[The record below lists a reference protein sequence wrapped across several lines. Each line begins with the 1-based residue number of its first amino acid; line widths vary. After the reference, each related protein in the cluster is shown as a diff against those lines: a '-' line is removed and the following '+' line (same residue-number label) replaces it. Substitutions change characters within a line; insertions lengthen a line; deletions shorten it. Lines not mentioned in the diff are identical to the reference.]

1 MKRLKKFLPILLI
14 PVLAACGGDANE
26 TTNPDDPEN
35 AVEETTA
42 EFADIAKLA
51 DQSSLTNVELN
62 RLILFLNDKEVTLT
76 GYPYAYPLGEGE
88 EVEFKPNSSDMLDG
102 IDNSVDNCSIR
113 IKFKN
118 ETEPRMMHIGD
129 LFAVKGKIDISYSVS
144 EEWGN
149 TTRISLSDAEYVDN
163 AEAKGGELTSIEGI
177 DLSKQIFCGDLFSLM
192 DKHYGALAKKK
203 ISVSGK
209 YISTTV
215 SKSPEGE
222 ILEIRID
229 LGDSDNKVGCE
240 MVDEP
245 NGDDLNA
252 KRSAGKDVVIE
263 GTFSGITFDNPRI
276 NGGVIK

>member
-1 MKRLKKFLPILLI
+1 
-14 PVLAACGGDANE
+14 
-26 TTNPDDPEN
+26 
-35 AVEETTA
+35 
-42 EFADIAKLA
+42 
-51 DQSSLTNVELN
+51 
-62 RLILFLNDKEVTLT
+62 
-76 GYPYAYPLGEGE
+76 
-88 EVEFKPNSSDMLDG
+88 MLDG

-149 TTRISLSDAEYVDN
+149 TTRISLTDAEYVDN
-163 AEAKGGELTSIEGI
+163 AEAKGGELKSIEEI

-203 ISVSGK
+203 ISVSGR

-215 SKSPEGE
+215 SKSLEGE
-222 ILEIRID
+222 ILEIRVD

-240 MVDEP
+240 MIDEP

-252 KRSAGKDVVIE
+252 QRAAGKDLVIE

-276 NGGVIK
+276 NGGVLK